1 MTKPIDSTSVRQG
14 RLGRQVL
21 FILVVSLALAFV
33 AGLVLWDALSDDA
46 ETAVFQART
55 LSSAELAFAAP
66 APAPATL

>member
-1 MTKPIDSTSVRQG
+1 MTKPIDSTRVRQG

-33 AGLVLWDALSDDA
+33 AGWVLWGAISDDA

-55 LSSAELAFAAP
+55 LSSAELAFATP
-66 APAPATL
+66 VPAPATL